1 MNKDEIDGTG
11 GSRVAEQIFEIVMR
25 LRIVVGLTISDE
37 NYFHETE
44 ERTITWKLTEG
55 RLRTSHNDPG

>member
-1 MNKDEIDGTG
+1 MKNDENRRRGGGKYRYMVTKD
-11 GSRVAEQIFEIVMR
+11 
-25 LRIVVGLTISDE
+25 GLVLDLGYSDA

-55 RLRTSHNDPG
+55 RRRTSHNDPG